1 MRKSAERFKLGV
13 HIKPLVIA
21 LAASGA
27 MTISIIAKAETAI
40 TAPAVS
46 SATNGTVNV
55 GKVNASSG

>member
-27 MTISIIAKAETAI
+27 MTISIIAKAGRAQ
-40 TAPAVS
+40 
-46 SATNGTVNV
+46 
-55 GKVNASSG
+55 K